1 MHPAVPIGRGLA
13 AAMLALVALGATIH
27 VGGASDD
34 RDGAAGTK
42 AKALTICA
50 IPASM
55 PRSDR
60 TADGTPRGIDV
71 AVAQSVGRILGRTV
85 EFHWCASAD
94 CAWHCLPEGR
104 CDVVIGQPQG
114 SGPARGVAWSV
125 AYAGAQFGLVVR
137 RDAREVRS
145 LADLQGK
152 RVGIVAGTVAL
163 ADSDHKVAV
172 RFKTREELLGGF
184 ASANLDAAFVDADF
198 AAWYLHGNPQLG
210 LRLVSGYV
218 PRERWNLA
226 LAVKAND
233 SQLLNEINRALAQLA
248 LSGELR
254 TIYDGVGDAAALLS
268 FEPS

>member
-1 MHPAVPIGRGLA
+1 MNLAAPVGRGLA
-13 AAMLALVALGATIH
+13 LAMLALIAFGAVIPVSGVA
-27 VGGASDD
+27 DD
-34 RDGAAGTK
+34 RDGATRSQ

-60 TADGTPRGIDV
+60 AADGTPRGIDV
-71 AVAQSVGRILGRTV
+71 AVARGIGRILGRTI

-125 AYAGAQFGLVVR
+125 PYAGAQFGLVVR
-137 RDAREVRS
+137 RDVREVRS
-145 LADLQGK
+145 LADLRGK
-152 RVGIVAGTVAL
+152 RVGIVTGTVPL
-163 ADSDHKVAV
+163 AESDYKVA

-198 AAWYLHGNPQLG
+198 AAWYLHDRPQLG
-210 LRLVSGYV
+210 LRLVAEYV
-218 PRERWNLA
+218 PRERWNM
-226 LAVKAND
+226 AVAVRAND
-233 SQLLNEINRALAQLA
+233 SQLLNEINRALAQLTRIGRTA
-248 LSGELR
+248 NDLR
-254 TIYDGVGDAAALLS
+254 RRWSAAA
-268 FEPS
+268 PPV